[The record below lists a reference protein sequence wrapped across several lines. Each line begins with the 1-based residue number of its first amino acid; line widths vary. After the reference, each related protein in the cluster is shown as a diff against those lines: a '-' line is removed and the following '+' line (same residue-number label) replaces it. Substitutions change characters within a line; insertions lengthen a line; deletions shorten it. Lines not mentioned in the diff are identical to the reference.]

1 MKCDAAPRVLAA
13 LSGALLLAACGG
25 GSLDGSSSGSSGG
38 SSGGGS
44 SGGSSGGGSSGG
56 AAPVVDVERSF
67 ANLEFSSPV
76 ELLQAPGAAG
86 RWYVVEQAGVVR
98 AFPNDAAVTAGEV
111 SRVLDIQGEVASG
124 GETGLLGMAFHP
136 DFPTDPRVFV
146 CYTGGTPLESRVAEF
161 RSADGGATL
170 DPASERVLIHVT
182 QPETNHN
189 GGHLAFGPDG
199 YLYVGLGDGGGAGD
213 AHGTIGNGQ
222 DTHTLLGKI
231 LRIDV
236 DVQPYGIP
244 AGNPFATSSR
254 CGAGG
259 SGAADCAEIYA
270 WGLRNPW
277 RFSFDAVG
285 GQLWIGD
292 VGQDAWEEIDRIA
305 APANLGWR
313 CREAAHD
320 YNAACGAAQGL
331 VDPVAEYD
339 HSVGESVSGGFVY
352 RGSRYPSLAGRY
364 VFGDFISHRLWSI
377 PADTSATRVLAVS
390 GGTDAGFGMPGFGV
404 GVDGEIYALGYSPGA
419 IYHVIAR

>member
-1 MKCDAAPRVLAA
+1 MDRDALMPA
-13 LSGALLLAACGG
+13 LPWMVIALLGTACGG
-25 GSLDGSSSGSSGG
+25 GGMSSGGGGSGSSSSGSSSSGS
-38 SSGGGS
+38 SSGGG
-44 SGGSSGGGSSGG
+44 
-56 AAPVVDVERSF
+56 AAVIDVERVFPNLDF
-67 ANLEFSSPV
+67 ASPV
-76 ELLQAPGAAG
+76 ELLQAPGTAG
-86 RWYVVEQAGVVR
+86 RWFVVEQAGVVR
-98 AFPNDAAVTAGEV
+98 AFANDNAATAGDV
-111 SRVLDIQGEVASG
+111 GTVLDIRSEVASG

-170 DPASERVLIHVT
+170 DPASERVLITVT
-182 QPETNHN
+182 QPESNHK

-199 YLYVGLGDGGGAGD
+199 YLYVGLGDGGGGGD
-213 AHGTIGNGQ
+213 QHGTIGNGQ

-244 AGNPFATSSR
+244 AGNPFAGAVR

-277 RFSFDAVG
+277 RFSFDATTG
-285 GQLWIGD
+285 RLWIGD

-313 CREAAHD
+313 CREGAHD
-320 YNAACGAAQGL
+320 YNAACGAAQDL

-352 RGSRYPSLAGRY
+352 RGSRYPALAGRY
-364 VFGDFISHRLWSI
+364 VFGDYISQRLFSI
-377 PADTSATRVLAVS
+377 PADTPAGSVLTVS
-390 GGTDAGFGMPGFGV
+390 GGADAGFPVPGFGV
-404 GVDGEIYALGYSPGA
+404 GADGEIYALSYSPGA